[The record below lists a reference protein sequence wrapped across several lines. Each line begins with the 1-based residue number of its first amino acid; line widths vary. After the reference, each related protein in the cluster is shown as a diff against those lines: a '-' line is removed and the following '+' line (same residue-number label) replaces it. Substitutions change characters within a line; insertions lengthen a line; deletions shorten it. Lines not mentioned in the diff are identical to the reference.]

1 MSVFICTEG
10 GAMRSD
16 HKWSPETPVSA
27 RWELARLKQ
36 ITVNGF

>member
-16 HKWSPETPVSA
+16 HKWSPETPVA